1 MDRPGPGWIV
11 TGPDA
16 FSRLHASVAAALVAA
31 GGLVCQV
38 GCVSEVRQSP
48 PKISRPKVSR
58 PAKPAG
64 VRPEQM
70 MLSAGVATDAD
81 GNTFPDTIPVVIY
94 LFGDTSRYALPL
106 HADGEF
112 EFEVVGTQ
120 EGRIGRWIFPAEEVV
135 RAAGDSAAGVCY
147 RFGLRLGSGRDVI
160 EGQTA
165 GIRAVFTDSETG
177 RRIES
182 LGAVTIRLGSGE

>member
-1 MDRPGPGWIV
+1 M
-11 TGPDA
+11 
-16 FSRLHASVAAALVAA
+16 LLAACGAA
-31 GGLVCQV
+31 CLG
-38 GCVSEVRQSP
+38 GCVSEIRESP
-48 PKISRPKVSR
+48 PRVSRPKVSR

-106 HADGEF
+106 HADGVF
-112 EFEVVGTQ
+112 EFEVVGKQ
-120 EGRIGRWIFPAEEVV
+120 SGHLGRWVFPEQEVE

-147 RFGLRLGSGRDVI
+147 RFGLRLGPGRDVL

-165 GIRAVFTDSETG
+165 GIRAVFTETGTG

-182 LGAVTIRLGSGE
+182 LGAVTIRLGTGV